1 MTKENK
7 EKLKTWRIQKIEEC
21 KQFPKYFYYFSFID
35 NFESIM
41 SNGILAK
48 NDIKQKKLI
57 TKSFADVDVQN
68 FRKDMNFF
76 ISGSLKKNLH
86 DLVPLYL
93 TSKTPTLYARKDI
106 QNQLFFLLINSKKL
120 ISDMSINFA
129 FTDGNAT
136 NQTTK
141 SYWKLDKLKNL
152 DWKIINGQSWNDKK
166 DGKRI
171 RNSEFLIFPK
181 IEIKHVDTISCYNT
195 SSLLIISS
203 ILKKKNLKINTNVN
217 KNLFF

>member
-7 EKLKTWRIQKIEEC
+7 EILKTWRIQKIEEC

-76 ISGSLKKNLH
+76 ISSSQKKNLH

-93 TSKTPTLYARKDI
+93 
-106 QNQLFFLLINSKKL
+106 FKKV
-120 ISDMSINFA
+120 NF
-129 FTDGNAT
+129 
-136 NQTTK
+136 
-141 SYWKLDKLKNL
+141 
-152 DWKIINGQSWNDKK
+152 
-166 DGKRI
+166 
-171 RNSEFLIFPK
+171 
-181 IEIKHVDTISCYNT
+181 
-195 SSLLIISS
+195 
-203 ILKKKNLKINTNVN
+203 
-217 KNLFF
+217 

>member
-1 MTKENK
+1 
-7 EKLKTWRIQKIEEC
+7 
-21 KQFPKYFYYFSFID
+21 
-35 NFESIM
+35 
-41 SNGILAK
+41 
-48 NDIKQKKLI
+48 
-57 TKSFADVDVQN
+57 
-68 FRKDMNFF
+68 
-76 ISGSLKKNLH
+76 
-86 DLVPLYL
+86 
-93 TSKTPTLYARKDI
+93 
-106 QNQLFFLLINSKKL
+106 
-120 ISDMSINFA
+120 MSINFA

-181 IEIKHVDTISCYNT
+181 IEIKHVDTISCYDT

>member
-120 ISDMSINFA
+120 ICDMNINFA

-136 NQTTK
+136 NQITK

-152 DWKIINGQSWNDKK
+152 DWKIINGQSWSDKK

-181 IEIKHVDTISCYNT
+181 IEIKHVDTISCYDT
-195 SSLLIISS
+195 SSLLTILS
-203 ILKKKNLKINTNVN
+203 ILKKKNLKIIANVN